1 MQLLR
6 TAQEVTAA
14 SLFARFADKRDVM
27 GSAPAS
33 IYALTPLEHGAPV
46 RVDFT
51 ADTGDG
57 FDATFAVAR
66 LLAGGLPAENGLP
79 TKDGLPAASGLP
91 AEGGQPAEDRRP
103 AKDGRVAGSEGV
115 LAGPA
120 ELLVLG
126 GDEVYPVASAEAYRR
141 RFTAVFR
148 AARFC
153 YPQFIKSTS
162 PVHGPPVLALPGNHD
177 WYDGLSAF
185 RRTFCE
191 SWTRMTAKADSEDL
205 TMVGLYEDPKDTA
218 QREVAGGWTTIQSR
232 SYFAIRVHPKW
243 WIWGVDSQL
252 NAPIDSVQLAYF
264 DAAKAKLQPGDGVVL
279 CTSTPSW
286 LEAEDDNPQDF
297 DRETPMTTMV
307 NFRRRYLGLPEDEW
321 LRMIVTGDRHHYV
334 RYEATKPQPAETKLT
349 GGKSLKWMPG
359 PTLVTCGGGGAFT
372 SPTHHLKEKL
382 SVPWG
387 RQRESAA
394 RPVTRYERCAPYPSL
409 DDSRKLRRGIWTMG
423 LHNGPG
429 LPAVIGALLT
439 CVFWTVAG
447 RPFDEVVRWPSIIAW
462 IVLAVLTYAYALTG
476 IRGRRGRSWK
486 FRLIKVGIAAVMH
499 TLVHLLAIALVAWL
513 VWEFNGDGRPLWL
526 LLAYLPFV
534 ILGTAVFTVYLVV
547 SDLFGYHETEAF
559 ASTRSEK
566 YKSVL
571 RLTFT
576 NDEVTVDAIGL
587 DRVPSTRRATV
598 SLDDCPLVPRQVD
611 HFMVRRREEQS
622 SGGTPPETGSSDVV
636 GDSEGVGEAG

>member
-1 MQLLR
+1 MQLIR

-33 IYALTPLEHGAPV
+33 IYALTHPDDKKPV

-66 LLAGGLPAENGLP
+66 LLAGGLPIAPKKEP
-79 TKDGLPAASGLP
+79 
-91 AEGGQPAEDRRP
+91 
-103 AKDGRVAGSEGV
+103 
-115 LAGPA
+115 AGPA
-120 ELLVLG
+120 DLLVLG
-126 GDEVYPVASAEAYRR
+126 GDEVYPVASADAYRK

-148 AARFC
+148 AARYC
-153 YPQFIKSTS
+153 YPQFLDPAS
-162 PVHGPPVLALPGNHD
+162 PAYGPPVLALPGNHD

-191 SWTRMTAKADSEDL
+191 SWTRMTDEVDAAGL
-205 TMVGLYEDPKDTA
+205 TQVGGYETPEKTT

-232 SYFAIRVHPKW
+232 SYFAIRVHPNW

-264 DAAKAKLQPGDGVVL
+264 DAAKGKLKADDGVVL

-286 LEAEDDNPQDF
+286 LEAEDDSPPDF

-307 NFRRRYLGLPEDEW
+307 NFRRRYLGLPEDER
-321 LRMIVTGDRHHYV
+321 LRMIVTGDRHHYAV
-334 RYEATKPQPAETKLT
+334 YNPAEPQPTDQQPAGDE
-349 GGKSLKWMPG
+349 SLNWLPG
-359 PTLVTCGGGGAFT
+359 PVLVTCGGGGAFT

-387 RQRESAA
+387 RQREGAA
-394 RPVTRYERCAPYPSL
+394 RPVTRYNRGTTYPSV
-409 DDSRKLRRGIWTMG
+409 DESKKLRRGIWTMG

-429 LPAVIGALLT
+429 LPALIGALLT

-447 RPFDEVVRWPSIIAW
+447 RPLDQVVRWPSVIAC
-462 IVLAVLTYAYALTG
+462 VVFAALTYAYALTG

-486 FRLIKVGIAAVMH
+486 FRLIKVGVAAVAH
-499 TLVHLLAIALVAWL
+499 TAVHLVAIALVAWL
-513 VWEFNGDGRPLWL
+513 VWELNGEGRPAWL
-526 LLAYLPFV
+526 LLAYIPFV
-534 ILGTAVFTVYLVV
+534 ILGTLVFTLYLIV
-547 SDLFGYHETEAF
+547 SDWFGYHETEAF
-559 ASTRSEK
+559 ASTRSSK

-571 RLTFT
+571 RLTF
-576 NDEVTVDAIGL
+576 DEAKVSVDVIGL
-587 DRVPSTRRATV
+587 DQVPSARRSTTPIK
-598 SLDDCPLVPRQVD
+598 DMPLTPRQVD
-611 HFMVRRREEQS
+611 HFEVARKF
-622 SGGTPPETGSSDVV
+622 TPPAPESGSTDDVV
-636 GDSEGVGEAG
+636 GDAEGVGEDG